1 MKDALPALAVSLL
14 FSVALSAH
22 AEQLSPTPEAGLWR
36 SETRILINGEDRMPA
51 IRQAQQQ
58 LLEKLPPDQRDTLEG
73 AIAQGNPG
81 IRMECISQQEA
92 SGMVHIDEMR
102 RKIQRNVPECELTV
116 SPADRSR
123 LQIKGACHGENGFDG
138 DMQGELEIVSSQEI
152 RSSFLGRGHFQMTR
166 DDGTSSQP
174 SNIQQLEISRW
185 TSPDCGA
192 VKPNERLSF

>member
-1 MKDALPALAVSLL
+1 MKDALPALAVSL
-14 FSVALSAH
+14 FFPVALSTH

-58 LLEKLPPDQRDTLEG
+58 LLEKLPPDQRDTLEDT
-73 AIAQGNPG
+73 IAQGNPG
-81 IRMECISQQEA
+81 IRMECITSHEA
-92 SGMVHIDEMR
+92 AGMVHIDAMR

-116 SPADRSR
+116 SSADRSR
-123 LQIKGACHGENGFDG
+123 LQINGDCRGENGFDG

-152 RSSFLGRGHFQMTR
+152 RSSFLGRGRFQMTH

-192 VKPNERLSF
+192 VTPNEKLSF

>member
-1 MKDALPALAVSLL
+1 MKGAVPAFATSLL
-14 FSVALSAH
+14 FSVTMPAH

-58 LLEKLPPDQRDTLEG
+58 MLEQLPADQRDTLEG
-73 AIAQGNPG
+73 VITEGNPG
-81 IRMECISQQEA
+81 IRMECLTPHQA
-92 SGMVHIDEMR
+92 SSIVRIDEMR

-116 SPADRSR
+116 SSTERSR
-123 LQIKGACHGENGFDG
+123 LRVSGDCRGENGFDG
-138 DMQGELEIVSSQEI
+138 DMQGELEIISSQEI
-152 RSSFLGRGHFQMTR
+152 RSSFLGHGHFQVVHE
-166 DDGTSSQP
+166 DGVSGQP

-192 VKPNERLSF
+192 ITPNERLSF